1 MCKEFVKEV
10 STKNRYN
17 NFLEVVEI
25 IIEYSNNYGSGTREN
40 NFWDWMLIIPIN
52 LAVATNGFFAGV
64 ETKSNESVQELLLYL
79 LQMNPVTL
87 KTIYDNDGILGV
99 TRYGAVA
106 LRRALTS
113 PRSNYYYK
121 YKKYYTHI
129 DSLTSAVTYDEME
142 SGETIPSKHL
152 YNLPNDITNS
162 YQWTSLEKIDEAL
175 DSFSW
180 YDTKVF
186 QLYYYE
192 GNTLDSLAKKTGIS
206 RNSLFTTIDKVRT
219 ELKNKLSE

>member
-1 MCKEFVKEV
+1 MTEIYEEISKLSDKFRTMAFGLTADENEV
-10 STKNRYN
+10 
-17 NFLEVVEI
+17 
-25 IIEYSNNYGSGTREN
+25 
-40 NFWDWMLIIPIN
+40 
-52 LAVATNGFFAGV
+52 
-64 ETKSNESVQELLLYL
+64 NELVQELMLYFL
-79 LQMNPVTL
+79 SMNQETL
-87 KTIYDNDGILGV
+87 KAIFDKDGILGV

-152 YNLPNDITNS
+152 YNLPNEITDD
-162 YQWTSLEKIDEAL
+162 YQWTSLEKIDKAL
-175 DSFSW
+175 EDNFSW

-186 QLYYYE
+186 QLYYHE
-192 GNTLDSLAKKTGIS
+192 SNTLDSLAAKTGIS
-206 RNSLFTTIDKVRT
+206 RNSLFTTIDKVRVQ
-219 ELKNKLSE
+219 LKHKLNE